1 MVATW
6 KTQAAPTFDAALKA
20 AQDANDSM
28 ASGRDRISDAA
39 SGVMTS
45 IENTVMNQAKT
56 ALMNL
61 DTDQAREEFLTEN
74 PSSFHDADKLKT
86 FREEMMKT
94 DGAREKESH
103 KLTILSQSKILDSIK
118 DPNERREQMNKF
130 QFRNDTK
137 GINDDEGMHT
147 ARMDKM
153 LQGQQFEVTPETI
166 KQAHGNPESEFTFN
180 EDVQQRVFDII
191 DENIRSQYYGAS
203 AKTIEAKRNEA
214 LAASPYGA
222 RFTRR
227 IKRREEMTDLDVQAE
242 TLSHNI
248 TDNIGKKGPEAQA
261 KLVNAVNQGMK
272 FYLNNATQLSDDQK
286 QWLKGP
292 VLKALDGENIDADQ
306 RWDEINAG
314 YDIENPGSK
323 KNQKR
328 FHRVLSEQLKEKFPT
343 LDQDIIDTHI
353 RTLISRSGLETMI
366 GKGNMI
372 DEFQTKLDRKAL
384 EQVGGYKEK
393 IVGQLLKFR
402 DEGVATTIRKNLEES
417 INKRW
422 GKDKDGVLKVVGVSR
437 NDLIKQT
444 ANTVKKIKSAFLV
457 YDEVNNTYR
466 SSLNKTQEAT
476 LELGIYR
483 FLTSVVGYDP
493 DDGYIP
499 WDRPDYVIAD
509 LGTWMGQGK
518 DMSDN
523 SINVLL
529 EGLKEHLPKRG
540 DRLPDANKPGA
551 VILEDLIGEYQKRNP
566 EDNEQKL
573 ANQAVRSIIDNRLAA
588 GLADAQR
595 RIKWAIANPALAK
608 DGALLAKARKDE
620 KKYKAAIS
628 KQAQKRAVSRN
639 N

>member
-39 SGVMTS
+39 SGVMTD

-86 FREEMMKT
+86 FRDEMMKN
-94 DGAREKESH
+94 DGKREKESD
-103 KLTILSQSKILDSIK
+103 KLIHLGQSRILDSIE
-118 DPNERREQMNKF
+118 DPNERRIQMNKY
-130 QFRNDTK
+130 QFDNAKK

-166 KQAHGNPESEFTFN
+166 RQAHGDPDSEFTFN

-203 AKTIEAKRNEA
+203 AATITAKRNEA

-227 IKRREEMTDLDVQAE
+227 IKRMENMTDLDVQAE
-242 TLSHNI
+242 THAFNI
-248 TDNIGKKGPEAQA
+248 TDNIGKNGAQG
-261 KLVNAVNQGMK
+261 KLVDAVNQAMK
-272 FYLNNATQLSDDQK
+272 FYSTNATQLSDEQK

-306 RWDEINAG
+306 RWAEINAG
-314 YDIENPGSK
+314 YDIENPGSV

-328 FHRVLSEQLKEKFPT
+328 FHRGLSEQLKEKFPT

-366 GKGNMI
+366 KKGDMI
-372 DEFQTKLDRKAL
+372 DEFQTKLDRKTL
-384 EQVGGYKEK
+384 EQVAGHKEK

-402 DEGVATTIRKNLEES
+402 DEGLATTIRKNLEES

-457 YDEVNNTYR
+457 WDDKHKTYR
-466 SSLNKTQEAT
+466 SSLDKTQEAT
-476 LELGIYR
+476 LELGIYK

-499 WDRPDYVIAD
+499 FDRPDYVLAN
-509 LGTWMGQGK
+509 LSTWMGQGK

-529 EGLKEHLPKRG
+529 EGLKEHLPKVG
-540 DRLPDANKPGA
+540 DRLPNARKPGA
-551 VILEDLIGEYQKRNP
+551 ERLEDLIGEYQERNKGQ
-566 EDNEQKL
+566 DTEQKL
-573 ANQAVRSIIDNRLAA
+573 TDKAVRDMKAER
-588 GLADAQR
+588 
-595 RIKWAIANPALAK
+595 KAK
-608 DGALLAKARKDE
+608 REKAKAATPRGRDH
-620 KKYKAAIS
+620 S
-628 KQAQKRAVSRN
+628 
-639 N
+639 

>member
-28 ASGRDRISDAA
+28 VSGREKISTAA
-39 SGVMTS
+39 SGVMTN

-74 PSSFHDADKLKT
+74 PSSFHDADKLRT
-86 FREEMMKT
+86 FRDEMMKN
-94 DGAREKESH
+94 DGKREKESD
-103 KLTILSQSKILDSIK
+103 KLTLLGQSRILDSIQ
-118 DPNERREQMNKF
+118 DPNERRVQMNKF
-130 QFRNDTK
+130 QFNNATR

-166 KQAHGNPESEFTFN
+166 AQAHGDPDSELTFN

-191 DENIRSQYYGAS
+191 DKNIRSQYYGAS
-203 AKTIEAKRNEA
+203 AATIEAKRNQA

-227 IKRREEMTDLDVQAE
+227 LKRMENMTDLDVQAE

-248 TDNIGKKGPEAQA
+248 TDNIGKKGAQG
-261 KLVNAVNQGMK
+261 KLVDAVNQAMK
-272 FYLNNATQLSDDQK
+272 FYLNNATQLSDEQK
-286 QWLKGP
+286 QWLKAP

-306 RWDEINAG
+306 RWAQINAG
-314 YDIENPGSK
+314 YDIENPGSV

-366 GKGNMI
+366 NKGDMI
-372 DEFQTKLDRKAL
+372 DEFQTKLDRKTL
-384 EQVGGYKEK
+384 EQVAGHKEK

-402 DEGVATTIRKNLEES
+402 DEGLATTIRKNLEES

-457 YDEVNNTYR
+457 WDDNNNTYR
-466 SSLNKTQEAT
+466 SSLDKAQEAT
-476 LELGIYR
+476 LELGIYK

-499 WDRPDYVIAD
+499 FDRPDYVLAD

-529 EGLKEHLPKRG
+529 EGLKEHLPKVG
-540 DRLPDANKPGA
+540 DRLPNAQKPGA
-551 VILEDLIGEYQKRNP
+551 ERLEDLIGEYQERNKGQ
-566 EDNEQKL
+566 DTEQKL
-573 ANQAVRSIIDNRLAA
+573 TDKAVRDMKAE
-588 GLADAQR
+588 Q
-595 RIKWAIANPALAK
+595 KAK
-608 DGALLAKARKDE
+608 REKAKAATPRGRDHG
-620 KKYKAAIS
+620 
-628 KQAQKRAVSRN
+628 
-639 N
+639 

>member
-28 ASGRDRISDAA
+28 VSGREKISTAA
-39 SGVMTS
+39 SGVMTN

-74 PSSFHDADKLKT
+74 PSSFHDADKLRT
-86 FREEMMKT
+86 FRDEMMKN
-94 DGAREKESH
+94 DGKREKESD
-103 KLTILSQSKILDSIK
+103 KLTLLGQSRILDSIQ
-118 DPNERREQMNKF
+118 DPNERRVQMNKF
-130 QFRNDTK
+130 QFNNATK

-166 KQAHGNPESEFTFN
+166 KQAHGNPDSEFTFN

-191 DENIRSQYYGAS
+191 DKNIRSQYYGAS
-203 AKTIEAKRNEA
+203 AATIEAKRNQA

-227 IKRREEMTDLDVQAE
+227 ITRMENMTDLDVQAE

-248 TDNIGKKGPEAQA
+248 TDNIGKQGPEAQA
-261 KLVNAVNQGMK
+261 KLVDAVNQAMK
-272 FYLNNATQLSDDQK
+272 FYLNNATQLSDEQK
-286 QWLKGP
+286 QWLKAP

-306 RWDEINAG
+306 RWAQINAG
-314 YDIENPGSK
+314 YDIENPGSV

-328 FHRVLSEQLKEKFPT
+328 FHRGLSEQLKEKFPT
-343 LDQDIIDTHI
+343 LDRDIIDTHI

-366 GKGNMI
+366 NKGDMI
-372 DEFQTKLDRKAL
+372 DEFQTKLDRKTL
-384 EQVGGYKEK
+384 EQVAGHKEK

-402 DEGVATTIRKNLEES
+402 DEGLATTIRKNLEES

-444 ANTVKKIKSAFLV
+444 ANTVKKIKRMVLKA
-457 YDEVNNTYR
+457 
-466 SSLNKTQEAT
+466 
-476 LELGIYR
+476 
-483 FLTSVVGYDP
+483 P
-493 DDGYIP
+493 
-499 WDRPDYVIAD
+499 IAPP
-509 LGTWMGQGK
+509 TF
-518 DMSDN
+518 
-523 SINVLL
+523 
-529 EGLKEHLPKRG
+529 
-540 DRLPDANKPGA
+540 
-551 VILEDLIGEYQKRNP
+551 
-566 EDNEQKL
+566 
-573 ANQAVRSIIDNRLAA
+573 II
-588 GLADAQR
+588 
-595 RIKWAIANPALAK
+595 K
-608 DGALLAKARKDE
+608 
-620 KKYKAAIS
+620 
-628 KQAQKRAVSRN
+628 
-639 N
+639 